1 MSGAGYAFKQASL
14 WSLPAVVLALGI
26 VACNREAPAP
36 LASQNVSQPAP
47 SVAQASPPTPAR
59 DGDPGKSASVGLA
72 ARVKNAITAEP
83 GINPNTIDVVADGG
97 KVTLFG
103 TAINAVLRQK
113 VTKVVTGVAGVTS
126 VDNRL
131 AIKSGS

>member
-1 MSGAGYAFKQASL
+1 MSGAGCAFKQASL
-14 WSLPAVVLALGI
+14 RSLPAALLALNL
-26 VACNREAPAP
+26 VACNKEVPVPPA
-36 LASQNVSQPAP
+36 SRNVSQPAP
-47 SVAQASPPTPAR
+47 SAAQKPSPTRAR
-59 DGDPGKSASVGLA
+59 DEDPRKSVDAGLA

-83 GINPNTIDVVADGG
+83 GINPNTINVVADGG

-103 TAINAVLRQK
+103 TARNAVLRQK

-131 AIKSGS
+131 TVKSGS